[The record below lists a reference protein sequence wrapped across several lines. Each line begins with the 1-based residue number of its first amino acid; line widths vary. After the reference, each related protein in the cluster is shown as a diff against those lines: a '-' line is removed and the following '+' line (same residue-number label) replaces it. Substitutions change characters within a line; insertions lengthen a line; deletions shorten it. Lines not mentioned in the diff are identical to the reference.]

1 MTQDKCISMHYWSP
15 VVSVSVM
22 VNWSSIVS
30 ELPDSITTPNFTFVN
45 EDAYV
50 NPEPLIVTM
59 SPPAMLPLEGLMF
72 DTAGYPNGLTIV
84 VVVSVAS
91 LFSLSLTVNVTT
103 YSPTGK
109 VILGFGP
116 DPTTVLPSFL
126 PGPFDNFYRF
136 HASEKMFRRLW
147 LPLSPN
153 W

>member
-1 MTQDKCISMHYWSP
+1 MDAGGPMTADGDRTR
-15 VVSVSVM
+15 M
-22 VNWSSIVS
+22 VNWSTIVS

-45 EDAYV
+45 EGAYV

-72 DTAGYPNGLTIV
+72 DNAGDPNGLTVI

-103 YSPTGK
+103 CSPTGN

-116 DPTTVLPSFL
+116 DPTTVLPSFQVHL
-126 PGPFDNFYRF
+126 TTSNPVPG
-136 HASEKMFRRLW
+136 E
-147 LPLSPN
+147 
-153 W
+153 

>member
-1 MTQDKCISMHYWSP
+1 MDGEL
-15 VVSVSVM
+15 
-22 VNWSSIVS
+22 VNNSLVS

-45 EDAYV
+45 EGAYV

-72 DTAGYPNGLTIV
+72 DNAGDPNGLTVI

-103 YSPTGK
+103 CSPTGN

-116 DPTTVLPSFL
+116 DPTTVLPSFQVHWTTSNPV
-126 PGPFDNFYRF
+126 PG
-136 HASEKMFRRLW
+136 E
-147 LPLSPN
+147 
-153 W
+153 